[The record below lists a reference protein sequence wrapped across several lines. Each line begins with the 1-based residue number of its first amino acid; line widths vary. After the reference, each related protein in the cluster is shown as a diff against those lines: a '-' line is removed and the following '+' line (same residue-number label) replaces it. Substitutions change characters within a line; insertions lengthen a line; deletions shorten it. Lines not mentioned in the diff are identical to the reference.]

1 MSDAPA
7 FVVANFTIHDADE
20 YRIYE
25 KGFFPI
31 LKRHGGEFFT
41 FDDSTIH
48 LEGNEL
54 YFEPGLRKEILQYS
68 DKFNLNEF
76 KSLNL
81 FFGGINA
88 VSYEDC
94 VSDIRRGGKCIIE

>member
-20 YRIYE
+20 YRNYE

-41 FDDSTIH
+41 YDDSTIH
-48 LEGNEL
+48 LEG
-54 YFEPGLRKEILQYS
+54 
-68 DKFNLNEF
+68 
-76 KSLNL
+76 
-81 FFGGINA
+81 
-88 VSYEDC
+88 
-94 VSDIRRGGKCIIE
+94 